1 MFRNIERL
9 IATTLTA
16 SRWLM
21 APLYLGLIAAL
32 GIILVEFFRELAHI
46 VTGFGE
52 MTPEMVKL
60 AVLKLVDI
68 VLVGNLVVI
77 MTAAGVQALA
87 SSAVAAADRADEWMG
102 KLDFNG
108 LKFKI
113 LASIVAITAI
123 ELLETFMNIASTDK
137 TDVLWKIL
145 ILLALVLAGALLA
158 WTDRL
163 ASDPS

>member
-1 MFRNIERL
+1 MFRIVERL
-9 IATTLTA
+9 VATTLMA

-32 GIILVEFFRELAHI
+32 GIILVEFFRELVRIIA
-46 VTGFGE
+46 GFGD
-52 MTPEMVKL
+52 MTPEMINL
-60 AVLKLVDI
+60 AVLKLIDS

-87 SSAVAAADRADEWMG
+87 SSAVPAADRRDWMG
-102 KLDFNG
+102 KLDFSG

-113 LASIVAITAI
+113 LESIVAIVAI
-123 ELLETFMNIASTDK
+123 ELLETYVNISSTDK

-145 ILLALVLAGALLA
+145 ILLALVLSGVLLA

-163 ASDPS
+163 TSDRS